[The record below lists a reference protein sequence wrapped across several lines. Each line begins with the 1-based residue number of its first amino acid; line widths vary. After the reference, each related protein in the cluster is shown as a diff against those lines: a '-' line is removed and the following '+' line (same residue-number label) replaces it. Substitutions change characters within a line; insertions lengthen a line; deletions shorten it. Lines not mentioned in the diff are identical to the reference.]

1 MVIFG
6 EYLSLLLITGDDEA
20 HCNTVIEFELKVK
33 CTKNPKAPKDT
44 TDPDELYL
52 NSKGEK

>member
-1 MVIFG
+1 M
-6 EYLSLLLITGDDEA
+6 L
-20 HCNTVIEFELKVK
+20 EFELKVK

-52 NSKGEK
+52 NSKGNCSSLVPFQLKLFCYGQVSCSSFI